1 MRRNDDFNQRWNA
14 AAKAARQAPEEPGGA
29 LPFGFAARLMAR
41 FQESPAEPWADLL
54 TALGLRAVVTS
65 ALLFAASAALVFWQL
80 DMVPLVPDLT
90 GLELP
95 LPFTPEVLLP

>member
-1 MRRNDDFNQRWNA
+1 MNEDFNQRWNA
-14 AAKAARQAPEEPGGA
+14 AARSARQVPEEPSEA
-29 LPFGFAARLMAR
+29 LPFGFTTRLMAR
-41 FQESPAEPWADLL
+41 FQEAPVEPWVDLM

-80 DMVPLVPDLT
+80 DAVPLVPDWI
-90 GLELP
+90 EVP

>member
-1 MRRNDDFNQRWNA
+1 MQQDFNQRWNA
-14 AAKAARQAPEEPGGA
+14 VAKAARQVPAEPSEA
-29 LPFGFAARLMAR
+29 LPLPFGFTTRLMAR
-41 FQESPAEPWADLL
+41 FQESPVEPWVDLM

-80 DMVPLVPDLT
+80 DAVPLVPDWIDVPV
-90 GLELP
+90 P